1 MLLRESAVA
10 VIVGGARSTTIPAVV
25 VVKSPPTAIDGL
37 GSVTASMSRV
47 PHSGAKVVVAVLAI
61 TMEVAV
67 ATEIGATGPF
77 ADGVVAAGVALAERG
92 SPLPRPGLGA
102 AWLY

>member
-10 VIVGGARSTTIPAVV
+10 VAGGARSATVPVV
-25 VVKSPPTAIDGL
+25 VVKSRPTAKDGL
-37 GSVTASMSRV
+37 GSATALMSRV
-47 PHSGAKVVVAVLAI
+47 PHSRARVVVAVLVI
-61 TMEVAV
+61 TMEVAE

-92 SPLPRPGLGA
+92 SPLPRPGLDA

>member
-10 VIVGGARSTTIPAVV
+10 VIVGGARSTTIPVV
-25 VVKSPPTAIDGL
+25 VVKSPPTVKDGL
-37 GSVTASMSRV
+37 GSATASMSRV
-47 PHSGAKVVVAVLAI
+47 PHSGARVVVAVLVI
-61 TMEVAV
+61 TMEVAE

-92 SPLPRPGLGA
+92 SPLPHPGLDA

>member
-1 MLLRESAVA
+1 M
-10 VIVGGARSTTIPAVV
+10 
-25 VVKSPPTAIDGL
+25 KSPPTAKYGL

-47 PHSGAKVVVAVLAI
+47 PHSGARVVVAVLAI
-61 TMEVAV
+61 TMEVAA
-67 ATEIGATGPF
+67 ATEIGATGPS

-92 SPLPRPGLGA
+92 LPLPRPGPDA